1 MAASCEVFTDLYSFV
16 AEAALWFWAWNAL
29 SKRYRYYTYMQG
41 KVPCAE
47 PLAQRALHKNQ
58 LFCGA
63 FVNVSY

>member
-1 MAASCEVFTDLYSFV
+1 MDPGGNSYEHVLAGTC
-16 AEAALWFWAWNAL
+16 W
-29 SKRYRYYTYMQG
+29 YRYYTYMQG

-63 FVNVSY
+63 FTSTSVISERQVLAL